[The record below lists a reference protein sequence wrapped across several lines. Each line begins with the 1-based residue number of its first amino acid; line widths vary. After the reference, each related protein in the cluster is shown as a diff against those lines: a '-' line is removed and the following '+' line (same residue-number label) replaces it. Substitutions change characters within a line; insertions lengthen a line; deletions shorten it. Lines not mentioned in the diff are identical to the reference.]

1 VLNLSSKADN
11 NFGFNLINFK
21 PEVLKEFR
29 NEVELDYKNS
39 FIGSFAVQLF
49 DNFMKDSGCELLMS
63 MTKFIGNTGFSLISA
78 GHNQAKRAQTINT
91 GFLPDFIP
99 VKDLLEI
106 FEAFC
111 VANKEN

>member
-1 VLNLSSKADN
+1 MSSKAEN

-29 NEVELDYKNS
+29 YEVELDYKNS

-49 DNFMKDSGCELLMS
+49 DSFLKDSGCELLMS

-78 GHNQAKRAQTINT
+78 GHQHPNRAQILNT
-91 GFLPDFIP
+91 GLLPEFIP
-99 VKDLLEI
+99 V
-106 FEAFC
+106 
-111 VANKEN
+111 